1 MNQLEKCPAVK
12 TKRQK
17 PRIGLPT
24 PPGARYRLARQN
36 RSEPRDHNYD
46 LAFILTIGMNAHAS
60 DRKSGAFLFT
70 KPS

>member
-1 MNQLEKCPAVK
+1 MSRCENQAAEAQNRFAN
-12 TKRQK
+12 T
-17 PRIGLPT
+17 
-24 PPGARYRLARQN
+24 PGARYRLARQN

-46 LAFILTIGMNAHAS
+46 LAFILTTGMNAHAS